1 MKQTKIEIEKTMNKL
16 AFSNLFFALILFANL
31 GLAQEH
37 EFKYQRSLEGVTDTW
52 HTIEIPN
59 DAYSKL
65 NNDFSDVRILGI
77 LANGDTIEAPYILQ
91 VQADSYDNKVIDFSL
106 INEVKK
112 SGSYYYTFEL
122 PKPQLVN
129 TINLS
134 FNRSN
139 FDWFVTLEGSQ
150 NQQEWFTIG
159 TKSRILGIKNDN
171 TSYQYTTLEFKDVSY
186 KYLRLKIPSS
196 KNPQFNKAT
205 IEEKILTKGVYISP
219 VIESFKVIEHSD
231 RNETEILLSLQKM
244 QPVSFIQLQVVDS
257 IDYYRPISVEYAID
271 SIKNNKGWQYL
282 YRSLFT
288 STLSSLNKKGY
299 NFSNQVLKHL
309 RITIKNY
316 DNEPLTFSKANIHGN
331 PHKLIVRFTKPA
343 TYYLVYGNKRAYVP
357 NYDITKFEDSI
368 PKKNKQLSVGDE
380 VFIEEEVKAEQE
392 ALFKDDIWLWAI
404 MIFVIF
410 ILGWFSLKML
420 KN

>member
-1 MKQTKIEIEKTMNKL
+1 MNKL
-16 AFSNLFFALILFANL
+16 TFSNLFFALILFANL
-31 GLAQEH
+31 GFAQEYK
-37 EFKYQRSLEGVTDTW
+37 FNYQRNLEGITDGW
-52 HTIEIPN
+52 HSIEIPV

-65 NNDFSDVRILGI
+65 NSDFSDVRILGI
-77 LANGDTIEAPYILQ
+77 LANGDTVEAPYIIQ
-91 VQADSYDNKVIDFSL
+91 VQSDSYDNKVIDFNL

-122 PKPQLVN
+122 PNEQMVN
-129 TINLS
+129 SVSLS

-139 FDWFVTLEGSQ
+139 FNWLVTLEGSQ
-150 NQQEWFTIG
+150 NQQEWFTIL
-159 TKSRILGIKNDN
+159 KKNRIVGIENNN
-171 TSYQYTTLEFKDVSY
+171 TSYQYTTLEFKNVSY

-196 KNPQFNKAT
+196 KNPRFNKAT
-205 IEEKILTKGVYISP
+205 IEEKILTKGVYTSP
-219 VIESFKVIEHSD
+219 MIESFKVVEHNE
-231 RNETEILLSLQKM
+231 RNETEVLLSLQKM
-244 QPVSFIQLQVVDS
+244 EPISFIKLQIVDS
-257 IDYYRPISVEYAID
+257 MDYYRPVSVEYAID

-299 NFSNQVLKHL
+299 NFPNQVLKHL

-316 DNEPLTFSKANIHGN
+316 DNEPLTFSKAKIHGN
-331 PHKLIVRFTKPA
+331 PHKLIARFTKPA

-357 NYDITKFEDSI
+357 NYDITRFEDNI
-368 PKKNKQLSVGDE
+368 PKKNKQLIVGDE
-380 VFIEEEVKAEQE
+380 VFIEEEVKAEKE

-404 MIFVIF
+404 MIFAVF

>member
-1 MKQTKIEIEKTMNKL
+1 MNK
-16 AFSNLFFALILFANL
+16 ILFSTLALPFILLANL
-31 GLAQEH
+31 GWAQEY
-37 EFKYQRSLEGVTDTW
+37 EFKYQRNLEGVTDTW
-52 HTIEIPN
+52 HAIEIPD

-65 NNDFSDVRILGI
+65 NSDFSDVRILGI
-77 LANGDTIEAPYILQ
+77 LANGDTVEAPYILQ

-106 INEVKK
+106 INEVKN

-129 TINLS
+129 SISLS

-139 FDWFVTLEGSQ
+139 FDWVVTLEGSQ
-150 NQQEWFTIG
+150 NQQEWFAIG
-159 TKSRILGIKNDN
+159 KKSRIVGIENDN
-171 TSYQYTTLEFKDVSY
+171 TSYQYTTLEFKNVSY
-186 KYLRLKIPSS
+186 KYLRLRIPSS
-196 KNPQFNKAT
+196 KNPRLNKAT
-205 IEEKILTKGVYISP
+205 IEEKILTKGVYTSP
-219 VIESFKVIEHSD
+219 VIESFKVVEHND
-231 RNETEILLSLQKM
+231 RNETEVLLSLQKM
-244 QPVSFIQLQVVDS
+244 EPISFIKLQVVDS
-257 IDYYRPISVEYAID
+257 IDYYRSVSVEYAID

-299 NFSNQVLKHL
+299 NFPNQVLKHL

-331 PHKLIVRFTKPA
+331 PHKLIARFTKPA

-357 NYDITKFEDSI
+357 NYDITKFEDNI

-380 VFIEEEVKAEQE
+380 KFVEEEVKAEQE

-404 MIFVIF
+404 MIFAIL